1 MLGYY
6 VDKRRLL
13 IHMRTCMVLRKQFPP
28 DVRVEKEAR
37 ALQKAGHEVTL
48 LCRADLDDPTA
59 PQYEQIE
66 GITIRRLQ
74 PKPMPE
80 RWSDTLRYLATYVH
94 PRWKRAIEEIVDDG
108 ADVVHVHD
116 LDLVSTADRAVADRS
131 VPVIADLHE
140 NYPEAVR
147 QWRRMYPLT
156 DILSSPI
163 LLSEWLALSTNRLKR
178 LERRCVKRAD
188 HVLTVTEEGR
198 NHYLRDCGALP
209 DDVSVVSNTVD
220 LDSFIGDGNSD
231 PIPQPWG
238 DDAFVLGYVGAYG
251 PHRGLE
257 SVIRALPSISEH
269 IPNVHFLV
277 AGAPG
282 IPQYENQLRDV
293 AEQHGVTHRVTLTG
307 WVDSDQ
313 FPDYMTAS
321 DICLL
326 PHVSTPHTETTVP
339 HKLFQYMA
347 VGQPILTTDVVPLQ
361 RIIEDT
367 EAGVVA
373 GADEPEDIA
382 CAVCNLYDNTDLAE
396 ILGQNGR
403 CAVENQYN
411 WSRDAAWLQDVYASV
426 AAEQS

>member
-1 MLGYY
+1 
-6 VDKRRLL
+6 
-13 IHMRTCMVLRKQFPP
+13 MVLRKQFPP

-37 ALQKAGHEVTL
+37 ALHEAGHEVTL
-48 LCRADLDDPTA
+48 LCRTDLDDPTK
-59 PQYEQIE
+59 PEYEQIE
-66 GITIRRLQ
+66 DILVRRLT
-74 PKPMPE
+74 PKPAPE

-94 PRWKRAIEEIVDDG
+94 PRWKRAIEAVVDNG

-116 LDLVSTADRAVADRS
+116 LDLVLTADRAVADCD

-147 QWRRMYPLT
+147 QWRRMYSPSDVLT
-156 DILSSPI
+156 SPI
-163 LLSEWLALSTNRLKR
+163 LLSKRLALSTNRLKR

-188 HVLTVTEEGR
+188 HVLTVIEEGR
-198 NHYLRDCGALP
+198 NHYLRDCGVLP

-220 LDSFIGDGNSD
+220 LDSFIVNDNPDS
-231 PIPQPWG
+231 IPQPWE

-257 SVIRALPSISEH
+257 SVIRALPSITNH
-269 IPNVHFLV
+269 VPTVHLLI

-282 IPQYENQLRDV
+282 IPQYENHLRDV
-293 AEQHGVTHRVTLTG
+293 AEQHGVANRLTFTG
-307 WVDSDQ
+307 WVD
-313 FPDYMTAS
+313 FERFADYMTAS
-321 DICLL
+321 DVCLL

-347 VGQPILTTDVVPLQ
+347 VGQPILATDVVPIQ
-361 RIIEDT
+361 RIIKDT
-367 EAGVVA
+367 DAGIVV

-382 CAVCNLYDNTDLAE
+382 YAVRKLYDDPRLAE
-396 ILGQNGR
+396 TLGQNGR

-411 WSRDAAWLQDVYASV
+411 WSRDAAWLQDIYASV
-426 AAEQS
+426 VTERS

>member
-1 MLGYY
+1 MQ
-6 VDKRRLL
+6 
-13 IHMRTCMVLRKQFPP
+13 TCMVLRKQFPP

-37 ALQKAGHEVTL
+37 ALQKAGHEVIL
-48 LCRADLDDPTA
+48 LCRADLDNPTR
-59 PQYEQIE
+59 PEFEQVE
-66 GITIRRLQ
+66 GITLRRLQ
-74 PKPMPE
+74 PKSVPE

-94 PRWKRAIEEIVDDG
+94 PRWKRAIEKVVDDG

-116 LDLVSTADRAVADRS
+116 LDLVLTADRAVADRS

-147 QWRRMYPLT
+147 QWRQMYRLT

-163 LLSEWLALSTNRLKR
+163 LLSERLALSTNRLKR

-188 HVLTVTEEGR
+188 HVLTVIKEGR

-209 DDVSVVSNTVD
+209 DNVSVVSNTVD
-220 LDSFIGDGNSD
+220 LDSFIVDGSSD

-238 DDAFVLGYVGAYG
+238 DDAFVLSYVGAYG

-257 SVIRALPSISEH
+257 SVIRALPSITEH
-269 IPNVHFLV
+269 IPNVHLLV

-282 IPQYENQLRDV
+282 IPQYKNQLRDA
-293 AEQHGVTHRVTLTG
+293 AEQHGVTHRLTLTG

-313 FPDYMTAS
+313 FADYMTTS

-347 VGQPILTTDVVPLQ
+347 VGQPILTTDVMPLR
-361 RIIEDT
+361 RIIDDT
-367 EAGVVA
+367 EAGIVA
-373 GADEPEDIA
+373 GANQPEDIA
-382 CAVCNLYDNTDLAE
+382 RAVCDLYDNPELAE
-396 ILGQNGR
+396 ALGQNGR
-403 CAVENQYN
+403 YAVENQYN
-411 WSRDAAWLQDVYASV
+411 WSRDAARLQDIYASV
-426 AAEQS
+426 VTERS